1 MTDLKMPVS
10 LLDVF
15 RAHGEAARPLIVYH
29 EVLLRGPSA
38 LSVGERELI
47 AAFVSG
53 LNACNYCHGVHS
65 VTAEAFGVSTDLLVA
80 LLDDVETAPI
90 APALTPVFRFVR
102 KLTLSPSKIVAADRD
117 AIVAA
122 GWPEG
127 VIHDVASICGLFNL
141 MNRIVDGLGVTAD
154 AAYRATSAARL
165 HEGGYA
171 GLLKLL

>member
-1 MTDLKMPVS
+1 MTQPNPPGS
-10 LLDVF
+10 LLEVF
-15 RAHGEAARPLIVYH
+15 KAHGDAARPLIAYH

-53 LNACNYCHGVHS
+53 LNACGYCHGIHAA
-65 VTAEAFGVSTDLLVA
+65 TAEAFGVATDTLAA
-80 LLDDVETAPI
+80 LLDDLEVAPI
-90 APALTPVFRFVR
+90 SPRLKPVLRFVR
-102 KLTLSPSKIVAADRD
+102 KLTLSPSKIVDADRD

-127 VIHDVASICGLFNL
+127 VIHDAASICGLFNL
-141 MNRIVDGLGVTAD
+141 MNRIVDGLGLAPD

-165 HEGGYA
+165 HDGGYA